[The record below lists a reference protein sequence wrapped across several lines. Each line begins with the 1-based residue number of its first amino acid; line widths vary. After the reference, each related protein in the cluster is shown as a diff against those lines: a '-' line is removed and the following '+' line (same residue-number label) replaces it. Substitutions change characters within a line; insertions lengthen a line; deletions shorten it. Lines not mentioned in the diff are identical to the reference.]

1 MENKDFMENLKK
13 IEKLTNLINFNT
25 RWKKDNIGNI
35 KYNDKLIQEKEKQI
49 DILISEIE
57 ELEKRSEKYKIHN
70 EKLDKEINEA
80 KLELE
85 TLIK

>member
-1 MENKDFMENLKK
+1 M
-13 IEKLTNLINFNT
+13 TNLINFNT
-25 RWKKDNIGNI
+25 RRKKDNINGI
-35 KYNDKLIQEKEKQI
+35 KYNDKLIKEKENQI

-70 EKLDKEINEA
+70 EKLDKEINDV
-80 KLELE
+80 KLEFL